1 MKTYFQYLPVSV
13 QNIDWGLYLTAA
25 GTESVPPGCET
36 YPSTTH
42 PSMYYFT
49 WKEGR
54 VLPEYQFLYLTR
66 GRMIFEST
74 ATPERI
80 IEAGHM
86 VILLPGVWH
95 RYRPDPKTGWE
106 KYWLSA
112 NGEDLY
118 RLVQRRILSPGN
130 CILHTGLSEKI
141 RRPYLQ
147 ILSRVEARPGENPHV
162 LAAYVMQILAETL
175 ATVAHARKRGESKTS
190 PAGQKD
196 PVVSRALSHLWSH
209 SHGVV
214 TVDELAGLM
223 GTSRRTLERRFRAVL
238 GRSVLQAITDCR
250 LQRAKYLLQNSKLP
264 IAHVAMSAGFPSPAQ
279 MTNVFRAYEGRTPRK
294 YRKGPGRPLSSRKS
308 RVQRGAPHGGR
319 MRGSG
324 TTR

>member
-13 QNIDWGLYLTAA
+13 QNIDWGLYLTAV
-25 GTESVPPGCET
+25 GTESVLPGCTT

-42 PSMYYFT
+42 PSMYGFT
-49 WKEGR
+49 WKDGR

-74 ATPERI
+74 ATQERT
-80 IEAGHM
+80 IEAGHV
-86 VILLPGVWH
+86 VILFPGVWH

-118 RLVQRRILSPGN
+118 RLVKRRILSPGN
-130 CILHTGLSEKI
+130 CILQTGLSEKI
-141 RRPYLQ
+141 RWPFLQ
-147 ILSRVEARPGENPHV
+147 ILKRVKARPGENPHL

-175 ATVAHARKRGESKTS
+175 GTVAQQTRRSGDAKENKRQ
-190 PAGQKD
+190 PRQKD
-196 PVVSRALSHLWSH
+196 PIVGRALSHIWSH

-214 TVDELAGLM
+214 TVDALASM
-223 GTSRRTLERRFRAVL
+223 MQISRRTLERRFRAVL

-250 LQRAKYLLQNSKLP
+250 LQRAKYLLQQTKLP
-264 IAHVAMSAGFPSPAQ
+264 IGHIAMSAGFPSPAQ
-279 MTNVFRAYEGRTPRK
+279 MTNVFREHEGRTPNH
-294 YRKGPGRPLSSRKS
+294 YRERRGRPSSS
-308 RVQRGAPHGGR
+308 
-319 MRGSG
+319 MN
-324 TTR
+324 

>member
-13 QNIDWGLYLTAA
+13 QNINWGLYLTAV
-25 GTESVPPGCET
+25 GTESVPRGCAA

-49 WKEGR
+49 WKDGR
-54 VLPEYQFLYLTR
+54 VLPEYQLLYLTR

-74 ATPERI
+74 ATPERTV
-80 IEAGHM
+80 EAGHV
-86 VILLPGVWH
+86 VIILPGVWH

-118 RLVQRRILSPGN
+118 RLVKRRILSPGS
-130 CILHTGLSEKI
+130 CILRTGLREKI

-147 ILSRVEARPGENPHV
+147 ILRRVQARPGENPHV
-162 LAAYVMQILAETL
+162 LAAYVMQLLAETL
-175 ATVAHARKRGESKTS
+175 AAVAPPARPRGEAKESQRY
-190 PAGQKD
+190 PGQND
-196 PVVSRALSHLWSH
+196 PLVGRALSHIWSH

-223 GTSRRTLERRFRAVL
+223 QISRRTLERRFRTVL
-238 GRSVLQAITDCR
+238 GQSVLQAITACR
-250 LQRAKYLLQNSKLP
+250 LQRAKYLLQQTRLP
-264 IAHVAMSAGFPSPAQ
+264 IDHVAMSAGFPSPAQ
-279 MTNVFRAYEGRTPRK
+279 MTNVFREYEGRTPSH
-294 YRKGPGRPLSSRKS
+294 YRERRRRPPAAGLRHLET
-308 RVQRGAPHGGR
+308 AN
-319 MRGSG
+319 
-324 TTR
+324 

>member
-13 QNIDWGLYLTAA
+13 QNIDWGLYLTAV

-49 WKEGR
+49 WKDGR
-54 VLPEYQFLYLTR
+54 VLPEYQLLYLTR

-74 ATPERI
+74 ATPERMI
-80 IEAGHM
+80 DAGHV
-86 VILLPGVWH
+86 VIILPGVWH
-95 RYRPDPKTGWE
+95 RYRPDPQTGWE

-118 RLVQRRILSPGN
+118 RLIKRRILSPGS
-130 CILHTGLSEKI
+130 CILHTGLREKI

-147 ILSRVEARPGENPHV
+147 ILRRVKARPGENPHV

-175 ATVAHARKRGESKTS
+175 ATVARHARKRGRVTEKKRH
-190 PAGQKD
+190 PAQKD
-196 PVVSRALSHLWSH
+196 PVVGRALSHIWSH

-214 TVDELAGLM
+214 TVDELAGMMQL
-223 GTSRRTLERRFRAVL
+223 SRRTLERRFRAVL
-238 GRSVLQAITDCR
+238 GRSVLQAITGCR
-250 LQRAKYLLQNSKLP
+250 LQRAKYLLQQTTLP
-264 IAHVAMSAGFPSPAQ
+264 IDHVAMSAGFPSPAQ
-279 MTNVFRAYEGRTPRK
+279 MTNVFREYEGRTASQ
-294 YRKGPGRPLSSRKS
+294 YRERLGRPSRK
-308 RVQRGAPHGGR
+308 RQVL
-319 MRGSG
+319 
-324 TTR
+324 